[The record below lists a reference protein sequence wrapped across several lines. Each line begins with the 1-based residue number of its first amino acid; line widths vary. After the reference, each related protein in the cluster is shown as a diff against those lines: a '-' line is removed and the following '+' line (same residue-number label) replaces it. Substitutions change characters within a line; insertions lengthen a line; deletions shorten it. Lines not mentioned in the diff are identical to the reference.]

1 MGCVAPLF
9 KFIQQFLLL
18 AFRDRLI
25 GDDLR
30 NLFFRSSLRIC
41 VLFAPRIDTGKHH
54 QNVGSDLVVLGEV
67 LEAVLVGYSIGLGL
81 EPRVSLTKFSDHRH
95 LLLRG
100 DETLNLPLGEPD
112 LFHRGHT
119 RRPLRACRKR
129 PPGRRAAD
137 ERDELATAAH
147 SITSSARASR
157 VGGTSRP
164 SAFAVLRLITSSYLV
179 GACTGRS
186 AGFSPLRMRST

>member
-1 MGCVAPLF
+1 
-9 KFIQQFLLL
+9 
-18 AFRDRLI
+18 
-25 GDDLR
+25 
-30 NLFFRSSLRIC
+30 SLRIC

-129 PPGRRAAD
+129 PRDRRAS
-137 ERDELATAAH
+137 EQRDELAAPH
-147 SITSSARASR
+147 SITSSARSKNDSGIVRSIALAALRLMISANR
-157 VGGTSRP
+157 VGTS
-164 SAFAVLRLITSSYLV
+164 
-179 GACTGRS
+179 TGRS
-186 AGFSPLRMRST
+186 AGLAPFRIFFTKAANPPLT

>member
-1 MGCVAPLF
+1 
-9 KFIQQFLLL
+9 
-18 AFRDRLI
+18 
-25 GDDLR
+25 
-30 NLFFRSSLRIC
+30 
-41 VLFAPRIDTGKHH
+41 
-54 QNVGSDLVVLGEV
+54 LVVLGEV

-129 PPGRRAAD
+129 PRDRRAS
-137 ERDELATAAH
+137 EQRDEPAAPHQTTAPARRKNDPGMGR
-147 SITSSARASR
+147 SIAL
-157 VGGTSRP
+157 
-164 SAFAVLRLITSSYLV
+164 AVLRLMITATRV
-179 GACTGRS
+179 EPPTGRR
-186 AGFSPLRMRST
+186 AGLALFRILPPKAANRR